1 MKKIGIFYGSTT
13 GTTEEVAKKIGE
25 KLGVASGDINN
36 VASTAPSKVSD
47 YDVLLLGSS
56 TWGAGELQDDWYDF
70 LNGLQALSLE
80 GKEVAVFGCGDENMS
95 DTFCNAVGI
104 IYERLQPT
112 GARFIGDFPTAGYSF
127 DESKADEGD
136 GKAVGLLID
145 ETNHPELTDRKIS
158 EWCDEIKAQM

>member
-13 GTTEEVAKKIGE
+13 GTTEDVAKKIGE
-25 KLGVASGDINN
+25 KLGVDSDNIMN
-36 VASTAPSKVSD
+36 VATTAPSKVGD

-70 LNGLQALSLE
+70 LNGLQELSLV

-112 GARFIGDFPTAGYSF
+112 GAKFIGDFTTAGYSF
-127 DESKADEGD
+127 EESKADEGN

-145 ETNHPELTDRKIS
+145 EANHPELTDRKIS
-158 EWCDEIKAQM
+158 EWCAEISAQM